1 MLFFV
6 GVGVKMFTGIVLH
19 YLLKELDLKGRIK
32 INDVVRRNDLVSVVV
47 RKHFLT
53 ASLSRQSPYIS
64 LKKIKGQ
71 GYYSSLF
78 KGKKILKI
86 EQLGLD
92 RILIITL
99 EEDLKIVFEI
109 FGRRSDCLLVRGD
122 KILHSLKGVKKE
134 RYRLPSV
141 PEGPDLFSASRDELI
156 DAVINERKI
165 NGLTIGYIKSL
176 RLKGIDF
183 VNSFSLRKFEPTVY
197 DDILSPF
204 FLPEGRRFPSMN
216 EAIIYY
222 FEERKREE
230 ERKRLREIIEAALEK
245 QILKNEKILR
255 QLSETKDIYI
265 YKQMGDAILTYREG
279 TDFSGDKVVLDYLNK
294 KLEIKIDRSLSIM
307 QNAQNYFELFKKEKR
322 KAKSDELRKK
332 KIEKELKILKKKRKE
347 LNMAEDL
354 TRFKEFY
361 KKKREE
367 TEEESFP
374 SKFRVFTTS
383 RGSKVLVGK
392 SAEANHELTF
402 SFARPYDIFLHV
414 KNAPG
419 SHTILR
425 VRDKNKFPPIED
437 IHEAAFYAA
446 KFSKLKHSK
455 AVPVSYAQKRYVR
468 GAKGLAKGTV
478 IMEREK
484 VLYVNPI
491 G

>member
-1 MLFFV
+1 
-6 GVGVKMFTGIVLH
+6 MFTGITLH
-19 YLLKELDLKGRIK
+19 YLLKELNLKGQIK
-32 INDVVRRNDLVSVVV
+32 INDVVRVHDLVSIAF
-47 RKHFLT
+47 KKNFIT
-53 ASLSRQSPYIS
+53 ANLSSRSPYIC

-92 RILIITL
+92 RILVVNL

-122 KILHSLKGVKKE
+122 RILNSLKGIKKE
-134 RYRLPSV
+134 KYTLPSV
-141 PEGPDLFSASRDELI
+141 PKGLDLLGSSKDELANAI
-156 DAVINERKI
+156 INEDKI
-165 NGLTIGYIKSL
+165 NGLTVGYIKSL

-183 VNSFSLRKFEPTVY
+183 VNSFSMRKFGPTVC
-197 DDILSPF
+197 DDILSPYV
-204 FLPEGRRFPSMN
+204 LPEGRAFRTMN

-222 FEERKREE
+222 FEERNREE
-230 ERKRLREIIEAALEK
+230 ERRILREIIEAQLEK
-245 QILKNEKILR
+245 QILKNEKILKD
-255 QLSETKDIYI
+255 LSEPKDISI
-265 YKQMGDAILTYREG
+265 YKQMGDAILTYQG
-279 TDFSGDKVVLDYLNK
+279 DIDFSKDKVILNYLNN
-294 KLEIKIDRSLSIM
+294 KLEIRINPSLTIM
-307 QNAQNYFELFKKEKR
+307 ENAKVYFERFKKEKR
-322 KAKSDELRKK
+322 KAESDEIRRKKILKELKTLRKK
-332 KIEKELKILKKKRKE
+332 REKLKTS
-347 LNMAEDL
+347 EDL
-354 TRFKEFY
+354 TEFKEFY
-361 KKKREE
+361 KKKKEE
-367 TEEESFP
+367 TEEEVFP

-383 RGSKVLVGK
+383 LGSKVLVGK

-425 VRDKNKFPPIED
+425 VKDKNKFPPIED

-455 AVPVSYAQKRYVR
+455 AVPVSYALKRYVR
-468 GAKGLAKGTV
+468 GAKGLSKGTV

-484 VLYVNPI
+484 VVYVNPA